1 MQKYVKNSY
10 LCPLKKIMV
19 RTLLTIIGE
28 YFIFLRKV
36 FSKPDKWNIFFKKL
50 IGEMDAM
57 GIGSMLIVS
66 IVSIAMGS
74 VITTQTALQIE
85 SSWIP
90 AWTVGFV
97 SRTSIVMELC
107 PTIISL
113 LLVGNLGSRITAE
126 IGSMRVTEQIDALE
140 VMGLNPAS
148 YMVLPKVLASMIVN
162 PLLIIFSIFF
172 AIIGGFIT
180 VIITG
185 CVSPY
190 NFMDGL
196 TYCFRVYDI
205 IYALTKTFFFAF
217 VMSTVSSF
225 FGYRIEGGALELG
238 KASTQGIVV
247 SSFIIL
253 VLNVL
258 ITQIML

>member
-1 MQKYVKNSY
+1 
-10 LCPLKKIMV
+10 MV
-19 RTLLTIIGE
+19 QRLLTIIGD
-28 YFIFLRKV
+28 YFIFLRQV
-36 FSKPDKWNIFFKKL
+36 FSKPEKWSIFFKKL
-50 IGEMDAM
+50 MDEMDAM
-57 GIGSMLIVS
+57 GIGSMLIVC
-66 IVSIAMGS
+66 IVSISMGS
-74 VITTQTALQIE
+74 VITTQTAMQIE

-90 AWTVGFV
+90 TWTVGFV

-140 VMGLNPAS
+140 VMGINPAS
-148 YMVLPKVLASMIVN
+148 HLVLPKVIASLIVN
-162 PLLIIFSIFF
+162 PVLIIFSIFF
-172 AIIGGFIT
+172 AILGGYLT

-190 NFMDGL
+190 DFIDGL

-205 IYALTKTFFFAF
+205 IYAITKTFVFAF
-217 VMSTVSSF
+217 IMSSVSSF
-225 FGYRIEGGALELG
+225 YGYRIEGGALELG
-238 KASTQGIVV
+238 KASTEGIVV
-247 SSFIIL
+247 SSFLIL
-253 VLNVL
+253 VINVL